1 MKTEGVA
8 DDTALSDRV
17 VDAWIGAR
25 AYQLHTW
32 ATVTRLA
39 DGGELGAESSIGK
52 LFWSQLD
59 VSLHE
64 TALDILGARG
74 ELAGGWLSGYL
85 FALAGPI
92 YAGTN
97 EIQRNVVAERLLGL
111 PR

>member
-1 MKTEGVA
+1 M
-8 DDTALSDRV
+8 SDRV

-25 AYQLHTW
+25 AYQLHTF

-59 VSLHE
+59 VALHE
-64 TALDILGARG
+64 TALDLLGAGG
-74 ELAGGWLSGYL
+74 ELRRTAGWTGTCSRWPARSTPAPTRSSAMWSPSGCS
-85 FALAGPI
+85 GM
-92 YAGTN
+92 
-97 EIQRNVVAERLLGL
+97 